1 MSYYTVHRKLKDT
14 RGRASSLDCYL
25 CGKRARDWAY
35 QHTSSDEKVDL
46 RTGRVYSDDPR
57 DYEPMCRACHRQ
69 RDLLKQESV
78 RSAAAAVGKRVGDAS
93 AKRWLEDP
101 EAAHAQRSAAGK
113 IGIQAAHKT
122 IREDPILREKHAAGA
137 RRNGVKARAAL
148 AEKLNDPVE
157 GARIRAR
164 QSEGAKRG
172 GTAQRVKCLTC
183 GAEMNIPS
191 LARHQK
197 ARGHSG
203 REKV

>member
-35 QHTSSDEKVDL
+35 QHTSSDEKVDP

-69 RDLLKQESV
+69 RDLLRQESV
-78 RSAAAAVGKRVGDAS
+78 RSAAEAGGKRVGEAT
-93 AKRWLEDP
+93 AKRWRENP

-113 IGIQAAHKT
+113 IGIRAAHER
-122 IREDPILREKHAAGA
+122 IREDPELREKHAAGA

-148 AEKLNDPVE
+148 RKKLDDPE
-157 GARIRAR
+157 ESARIRAL
-164 QSEGAKRG
+164 QSGGGRRG
-172 GTAQRVKCLTC
+172 GGTKRRCLAC
-183 GAEMNIPS
+183 GVEMN
-191 LARHQK
+191 AGAMGMHQK
-197 ARGHSG
+197 HSG
-203 REKV
+203 HTGWGKA